1 MVVVAAGDTLE
12 REAAGIQTVDAG
24 GIDTKVEWMSPQ
36 IQMLEVVACVIGTV
50 IAAEVVT
57 TLGLGLMVE
66 GAGAQGEEV
75 GVDMAIAVVLYL
87 AALWRK
93 NPDHD
98 VMKYLV
104 NSC

>member
-1 MVVVAAGDTLE
+1 MAVVAAGDTLE

-24 GIDTKVEWMSPQ
+24 GIDTEVEWMSPQ

-50 IAAEVVT
+50 IAGEVVT

-75 GVDMAIAVVLYL
+75 GVDMATPVVLYL
-87 AALWRK
+87 VALWRK